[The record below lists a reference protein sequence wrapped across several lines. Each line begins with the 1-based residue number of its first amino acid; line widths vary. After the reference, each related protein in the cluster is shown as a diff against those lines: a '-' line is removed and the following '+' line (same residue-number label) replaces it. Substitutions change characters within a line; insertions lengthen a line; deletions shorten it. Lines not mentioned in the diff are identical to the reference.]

1 MSELPVASRGLDRRA
16 SVRYPCSEDGF
27 GLDNSCRP
35 IGTECKEAWAASIRD
50 LSTGGI
56 GLVVNRRFEPGA
68 LLVVELQD
76 TEQTTTRTLLVRV
89 VRAMK
94 EDKTAW
100 LLGCEFIYK
109 MTEAELLAL
118 M

>member
-1 MSELPVASRGLDRRA
+1 MSEPTAPRGADRRA

-35 IGTECKEAWAASIRD
+35 IGTERKEAWAASVRD
-50 LSTGGI
+50 MSTGGV
-56 GLVVNRRFEPGA
+56 GLCVNRRFEPGT

-76 TEQTTTRTLLVRV
+76 FDQTASRTLLVRV
-89 VRAMK
+89 ARVQK
-94 EDKTAW
+94 EDRDAW
-100 LLGCEFIYK
+100 ILGCEFIHK

>member
-1 MSELPVASRGLDRRA
+1 MSELPAAPRGADRRA

-27 GLDNSCRP
+27 SLDNSCRP
-35 IGTECKEAWAASIRD
+35 IGTERKEAWAAVVRD
-50 LSTGGI
+50 MSTGGI
-56 GLVVNRRFEPGA
+56 GLHVNRRFEPTT

-76 TEQTTTRTLLVRV
+76 VDQSTTRTLLVRV
-89 VRAMK
+89 MRVQK
-94 EDKTAW
+94 EDRTGW
-100 LLGCEFIYK
+100 ILGCEFIHK